1 MVKAYEPTAK
11 EKELS
16 AMMGGLYEKQQARRK
31 AEMEASK
38 KQVDPVEELKSF
50 LEEQAKRKP
59 VDKGPKGIGMGPNAG
74 QGKTVKEVFLNDF
87 SGESRDNLEMILA
100 DQDDALMKIQ
110 MALKEDQEKPAGA

>member
-1 MVKAYEPTAK
+1 
-11 EKELS
+11 
-16 AMMGGLYEKQQARRK
+16 
-31 AEMEASK
+31 
-38 KQVDPVEELKSF
+38 
-50 LEEQAKRKP
+50 
-59 VDKGPKGIGMGPNAG
+59 MGPNAG